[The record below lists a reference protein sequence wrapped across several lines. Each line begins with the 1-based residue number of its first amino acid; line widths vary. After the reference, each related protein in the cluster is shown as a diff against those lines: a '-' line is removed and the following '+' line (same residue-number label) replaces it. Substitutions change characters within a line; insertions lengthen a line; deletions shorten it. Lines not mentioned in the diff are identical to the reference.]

1 MKDKILIY
9 QVLPRLFGNRNESL
23 TESGTIAENGCGKFS
38 SFDDKTL
45 KTLSDMGF
53 THIWFT
59 GIIRHATQTDYAIH
73 GLPVQHAELVKGQA
87 GSPYAIVDY
96 YDVDPDL
103 ADNVS
108 LRMTEWK
115 RLVDRTH
122 AAGMKVII
130 DFVPNHVA
138 REYLSVFHPP

>member
-59 GIIRHATQTDYAIH
+59 GIIKHKQTILY
-73 GLPVQHAELVKGQA
+73 
-87 GSPYAIVDY
+87 
-96 YDVDPDL
+96 
-103 ADNVS
+103 
-108 LRMTEWK
+108 M
-115 RLVDRTH
+115 
-122 AAGMKVII
+122 
-130 DFVPNHVA
+130 
-138 REYLSVFHPP
+138 VFLFNMLNL